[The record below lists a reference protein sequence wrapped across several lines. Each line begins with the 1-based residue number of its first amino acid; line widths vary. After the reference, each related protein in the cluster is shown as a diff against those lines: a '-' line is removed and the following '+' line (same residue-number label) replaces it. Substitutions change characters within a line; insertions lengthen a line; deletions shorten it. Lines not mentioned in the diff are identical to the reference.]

1 MIRALLAER
10 RFAPLFWCQFF
21 AAFND
26 NFLKNALLFLILW
39 GATGAASHGTAPH
52 GANALVTLAGAFF
65 VLPFFFLSG
74 LGGEL
79 ADRLDKAYL
88 AQRIKLAELGAA
100 VIAVVGFLLQSVPIL
115 FVALFVFGTLSALF
129 GPVKYA
135 ILPDHLP
142 PEELPQA
149 NALVEGA
156 TFMAIIGGTV
166 AGGLAATFPAGH
178 YVLAVAVMAFAVFSW
193 LAARLIPP
201 TGEAAP
207 DLHVRRNIVASTAG
221 LVRDL
226 KVDRRIWRASL
237 ASAWFWLVGAI
248 ALAMMPAVV
257 QQELGGTK
265 ETATLALV
273 VFCVGIA
280 IGSLIAAWLSGGRA
294 TMLPAAFGT
303 ALMGVFLVDI
313 WAVTHGRAPHGAPV
327 LLPHLMRHV
336 IVDLF
341 GLSVAG
347 GLLAVPT
354 FAAIQAWAGPERR
367 ARAVAGAN
375 VISAAAMAIGALMM
389 SGLLAIGVSV
399 PLLFAALGIA
409 CFGVAGWMLMT
420 LPTGGLRDIMWM
432 VFRIVYRI
440 EVVGSDHLAEAGPRS
455 IIALNHVSWLDAAV
469 ALAILDRP
477 PVFAIDGAVATIW
490 WVRLAR
496 RFAEAIPLDAARP
509 FSARRLIHA
518 VQDGRSLVI
527 FPEGRITVTGSL
539 MKVYDGAALIAAR
552 ADAAIVPVRIAGLE
566 ATPFSRLAP
575 AQVRRRW
582 FPRVRVTILEPER
595 LAIDPSLSMRKRREA
610 GGTALYGILSNLI
623 WRTTP
628 TDFTLLQAVAAAA
641 KLHGRSRIAAED
653 TTSGTITYRRL
664 LTGAAVLG
672 RALAGLST
680 PNEAVGVLMP
690 NANATMALVLGLI
703 SSGRVPAMLNFT
715 AGPANLLNACRAAQV
730 RTIITSRA
738 FIQRAQLERLVEGL
752 EAPPAGAGT
761 QDQRPKLVYLEDVR
775 QRIGLADKIRG
786 MLQGGRPL
794 VRRRADD
801 PAVIMFTSGSEG
813 MPKGVVISHRNMLAN
828 IAQVAARIDYGPAD
842 KVFNV
847 LPLFHSFGLTYGL
860 VLPLVDG
867 VPVFMYPSPLHYKA
881 IPELIYKTNATVLF
895 GTDTFLAG
903 YARTANAYDFRSLRY
918 VVAGGEPVRAATHA
932 AYLEKFGLRLL
943 EGYGVTET
951 GPVLALNT
959 PMFNRFGKVGQMLPG
974 IERRLEPV
982 PGIEAGGRLV
992 VRGPNIMLGYLRAER
1007 PGMLEPPEDGW
1018 HDTGDIVAIDEDGF
1032 VSIQGRAK
1040 RFAKLGGEMVSLAAT
1055 ETLAHELWPEAVSAA
1070 AAVPDA
1076 RKGERII
1083 LLTEQMGADRSAFLA
1098 HARASGATEL
1108 MVPATVC
1115 VVEAVPILGSGK
1127 VDFVA
1132 AQRMAERLTAA
1143 SQAA

>member
-1 MIRALLAER
+1 MIRSLLAER

-39 GATGAASHGTAPH
+39 GATGAASHGAAPH
-52 GANALVTLAGAFF
+52 GSNALVTLAGAFF

-88 AQRIKLAELGAA
+88 AQRIKLAELAAA

-115 FVALFVFGTLSALF
+115 FVALFTFGTLSALF
-129 GPVKYA
+129 GPVKYG

-142 PEELPQA
+142 KEELPQA

-178 YVLAVAVMAFAVFSW
+178 YLLAVAVMVFAVFSW

-207 DLHVRRNIVASTAG
+207 DLRVQRNIFASTVG
-221 LVRDL
+221 LIRDL
-226 KVDRRIWRASL
+226 RVDQRIWRASL
-237 ASAWFWLVGAI
+237 ASSWFWLVGAI

-273 VFCVGIA
+273 IFCFGIA

-294 TMLPAAFGT
+294 TMLPAAVGT

-313 WAVTHGRAPHGAPV
+313 AAVTHGRVPHGAPV
-327 LLPHLMRHV
+327 LLPHLMPHI

-341 GLSVAG
+341 ALSLAG
-347 GLLAVPT
+347 GLLAVPS
-354 FAAIQAWAGPERR
+354 FAAVQAWAGPDRR
-367 ARAVAGAN
+367 ARCVAGVN
-375 VISAAAMAIGALMM
+375 VTSAAAMAIGALMM
-389 SGLLAIGVSV
+389 SGLLAVGVSV
-399 PLLFAALGIA
+399 PLLFAALGVA
-409 CFGVAGWMLMT
+409 CFAFAAWMLVT
-420 LPTGGLRDIMWM
+420 LPTGGLRDLMWM
-432 VFRIVYRI
+432 MFRIAYRI

-477 PVFAIDGAVATIW
+477 PVFAIDSEVAQIW
-490 WVRLAR
+490 WVRLAL
-496 RFAEAIPLDAARP
+496 RFVDAIPLDPARP
-509 FSARRLIHA
+509 FGARRLIHA

-552 ADAAIVPVRIAGLE
+552 ADATVVPVRISGLE
-566 ATPFSRLAP
+566 ATPFSRLEAG
-575 AQVRRRW
+575 QVRRRW

-595 LAIDPSLSMRKRREA
+595 LAIDPSLPIRRRREA
-610 GGTALYGILSNLI
+610 GGAALYALLSDMI
-623 WRTTP
+623 WRTTS
-628 TDFTLLQAVAAAA
+628 TDFTVFEAVAEAARI
-641 KLHGRSRIAAED
+641 HGRGRVAAED
-653 TTSGTITYRRL
+653 PTSGTLTYRRL

-672 RALAGLST
+672 RALAPLSN
-680 PNEAVGVLMP
+680 PAEAVGVLMP
-690 NANATMALVLGLI
+690 NANATMALVLGLM

-730 RTIITSRA
+730 RTIITSRT
-738 FIQRAQLERLVEGL
+738 FIARGQLEKLVEGL
-752 EAPPAGAGT
+752 EAGAPGLT
-761 QDQRPKLVYLEDVR
+761 LKLVYLEDVR
-775 QRIGLADKIRG
+775 DRIGLAAKIRG
-786 MLQGGRPL
+786 MLRGGRPL
-794 VRRRADD
+794 ARRQPDD
-801 PAVIMFTSGSEG
+801 PAVIIFTSGSEG
-813 MPKGVVISHRNMLAN
+813 TPKGVVLSHRNMLAN
-828 IAQVAARIDYGPAD
+828 IAQVGARIEYGRTD
-842 KVFNV
+842 KVFGV
-847 LPLFHSFGLTYGL
+847 LPLFHSIGMTCGL
-860 VLPLVDG
+860 VLPLVYG

-881 IPELIYKTNATVLF
+881 IPELIYKTNATVLI
-895 GTDTFLAG
+895 GTDTFLMG

-918 VVAGGEPVRAATHA
+918 VIAGAEPVKAATQA
-932 AYLEKFGLRLL
+932 LYLEKFGLRLL

-959 PMFNRFGKVGQMLPG
+959 PMFNRFGTVGRMLPG
-974 IERRLEPV
+974 IERRLQPV
-982 PGIEAGGRLV
+982 PGIDIGGRLQA
-992 VRGPNIMLGYLRAER
+992 RGPNIMLGYVRAER
-1007 PGMLEPPEDGW
+1007 PGVLEPPEDGW
-1018 HDTGDIVAIDEDGF
+1018 HDTGDIVAIDADGF
-1032 VSIQGRAK
+1032 VSIKGRAK
-1040 RFAKLGGEMVSLAAT
+1040 RFAKLGGEMVSLAAI
-1055 ETLAHELWPEAVSAA
+1055 ETLAHDLWPEAMSAA
-1070 AAVPDA
+1070 SAVPDA

-1083 LLTEQMGADRSAFLA
+1083 LLTDQPGADRAALLA
-1098 HARASGATEL
+1098 HWRAHGATEL
-1108 MVPATVC
+1108 MVPAEVR
-1115 VVEAVPILGSGK
+1115 VVEAVPLLGSGK
-1127 VDFVA
+1127 IDFAGV
-1132 AQRMAERLTAA
+1132 QRLAERLTAA

>member
-1 MIRALLAER
+1 MIRSLLAER

-39 GATGAASHGTAPH
+39 GATGAASHGAASH
-52 GANALVTLAGAFF
+52 GSNALVTLAGAFF
-65 VLPFFFLSG
+65 ILPFFFLSG
-74 LGGEL
+74 LGGQL

-115 FVALFVFGTLSALF
+115 FVALFAFGTLSALF
-129 GPVKYA
+129 GPVKYG

-142 PEELPQA
+142 REELPQA

-178 YVLAVAVMAFAVFSW
+178 YILAVAVMAFAVFSW

-207 DLHVRRNIVASTAG
+207 ELRVQRNIFASTAW

-226 KVDRRIWRASL
+226 RVDKRIWRASL
-237 ASAWFWLVGAI
+237 ASSWFWLVGAI
-248 ALAMMPAVV
+248 ALAMMPAIV

-265 ETATLALV
+265 ATATLALV
-273 VFCVGIA
+273 VFCFGIA

-294 TMLPAAFGT
+294 TMLPAAIGT
-303 ALMGVFLVDI
+303 LLMGVFLIDI
-313 WAVTHGRAPHGAPV
+313 WAVTHGRAPHGPPM
-327 LLPHLMRHV
+327 LLPPLMRHV
-336 IVDLF
+336 IIDLF
-341 GLSVAG
+341 ALSMAG
-347 GLLAVPT
+347 GLLAVPS
-354 FAAIQAWAGPERR
+354 FAAVQAWAGPDRR
-367 ARAVAGAN
+367 ARAVAGVN
-375 VISAAAMAIGALMM
+375 VISAAAMAIGALLM
-389 SGLLAIGVSV
+389 SGLLAIGISV
-399 PLLFAALGIA
+399 PLLFAALGVA
-409 CFGVAGWMLMT
+409 CFAVGGWMLMT
-420 LPTGGLRDIMWM
+420 LPTGGLRDTMWM
-432 VFRIVYRI
+432 IFRIFYRI

-469 ALAILDRP
+469 ALAILDPP
-477 PVFAIDGAVATIW
+477 PVFAIDSAVATVW
-490 WVRLAR
+490 WVRLAL
-496 RFAEAIPLDAARP
+496 RFTEAIALDPARP
-509 FSARRLIHA
+509 FGARRLIHA
-518 VQDGRSLVI
+518 VQDGRTLVI

-552 ADAAIVPVRIAGLE
+552 ADAAIVPVRISGLE
-566 ATPFSRLAP
+566 ATPFSRLEAG
-575 AQVRRRW
+575 QVRRRW

-595 LAIDPSLSMRKRREA
+595 LAIDPSLPMRRRREA
-610 GGTALYGILSNLI
+610 GGAALYGLLSNLI
-623 WRTTP
+623 WRTTS
-628 TDFTLLQAVAAAA
+628 TDLTVFQAVAAAA
-641 KLHGRSRIAAED
+641 RIHGRGRIAAED
-653 TTSGTITYRRL
+653 LTSGTITYRRL

-672 RALAGLST
+672 RALAPLSA
-680 PNEAVGVLMP
+680 PAEAVGVLMP
-690 NANATMALVLGLI
+690 SANATMALVLGLI

-730 RTIITSRA
+730 KTIITSRA
-738 FIQRAQLERLVEGL
+738 FIARGQLERLVEGL
-752 EAPPAGAGT
+752 EAGAPGL
-761 QDQRPKLVYLEDVR
+761 RPKLVYLEDVR
-775 QRIGLADKIRG
+775 DRIGLADKIRG

-794 VRRRADD
+794 AHRLADD
-801 PAVIMFTSGSEG
+801 PAAIVFTSGSEG
-813 MPKGVVISHRNMLAN
+813 TPKGVVVSHRNMLAN
-828 IAQVAARIDYGPAD
+828 IAQVAARIDYGRAD

-847 LPLFHSFGLTYGL
+847 LPLFHSFGLTCGL
-860 VLPLVDG
+860 VLPLVYG

-918 VVAGGEPVRAATHA
+918 VVAGAEPVKAATRA
-932 AYLEKFGLRLL
+932 IYLEKFGLRLL

-959 PMFNRFGKVGQMLPG
+959 PMFNRFGTVGRMLPG
-974 IERRLEPV
+974 IEQRLEPV
-982 PGIEAGGRLV
+982 PGINIGGRLQ

-1007 PGMLEPPEDGW
+1007 PGVLEPPEDGW
-1018 HDTGDIVAIDEDGF
+1018 HDTGDIVAVDEDGF
-1032 VSIQGRAK
+1032 LSIKGRAK
-1040 RFAKLGGEMVSLAAT
+1040 RFAKLGGEMVSLAAI
-1055 ETLAHELWPEAVSAA
+1055 EKLAHDLWPEAVSAA
-1070 AAVPDA
+1070 ATLPDA

-1083 LLTEQMGADRSAFLA
+1083 LLTEQAGADRVALLE
-1098 HARASGATEL
+1098 HARAQGATEL
-1108 MVPATVC
+1108 MVPGEVR
-1115 VVEAVPILGSGK
+1115 VVDVVPVLGSGK
-1127 VDFVA
+1127 IDFA
-1132 AQRMAERLTAA
+1132 AVQRMAERLVAA
-1143 SQAA
+1143 SQTA

>member
-1 MIRALLAER
+1 MIRSLLAER

-39 GATGAASHGTAPH
+39 GATGAATHGASHGS
-52 GANALVTLAGAFF
+52 NALVTLAGAFF

-88 AQRIKLAELGAA
+88 AQRIKLAELAA
-100 VIAVVGFLLQSVPIL
+100 ALIAVAGFLLQSVPIL
-115 FVALFVFGTLSALF
+115 FVALFTFGTLSALF
-129 GPVKYA
+129 GPVKYG

-142 PEELPQA
+142 PEELPNA

-207 DLHVRRNIVASTAG
+207 ELRVQRNIFASTAG

-237 ASAWFWLVGAI
+237 ASSWFWLVGAI
-248 ALAMMPAVV
+248 ALAMMPAIV

-273 VFCVGIA
+273 VFCFGIA

-294 TMLPAAFGT
+294 TLLPAALGT
-303 ALMGVFLVDI
+303 VLMGVFLIDI
-313 WAVTHGRAPHGAPV
+313 WSVTHGQHPHGAAM
-327 LLPHLMRHV
+327 LLPPRMRHV

-341 GLSVAG
+341 ALSLAG
-347 GLLAVPT
+347 GLLAVPS
-354 FAAIQAWAGPERR
+354 FAAVQAWAGAERR
-367 ARAVAGAN
+367 ARCVAGVN
-375 VISAAAMAIGALMM
+375 VISAAAMALGALMM

-399 PLLFAALGIA
+399 PLLFAALGLS
-409 CFGVAGWMLMT
+409 CFAVAGWMLVT
-420 LPTGGLRDIMWM
+420 LPTGIMRDMMWM
-432 VFRIVYRI
+432 IFRIVYRI
-440 EVVGSDHLAEAGPRS
+440 EVIGSDHLAEAGPRS

-469 ALAILDRP
+469 ALAILDKP
-477 PVFAIDGAVATIW
+477 PVFAIDSAVATVW
-490 WVRLAR
+490 WVRLAL
-496 RFAEAIPLDAARP
+496 RFVDAIPLDPARP
-509 FSARRLIHA
+509 FGARRLIHA
-518 VQDGRSLVI
+518 VRDGRSLVI

-552 ADAAIVPVRIAGLE
+552 AEATIVPVRIAGLE
-566 ATPFSRLAP
+566 ATPFSRLQP
-575 AQVRRRW
+575 GQVRRRW
-582 FPRVRVTILEPER
+582 FPRVQVTILDPAR
-595 LAIDPSLSMRKRREA
+595 FAIDPSLPARKRREI
-610 GGTALYGILSNLI
+610 GGAALYGLMSDLI
-623 WRTTP
+623 WRTTS
-628 TDFTLLQAVAAAA
+628 TDLTIFEAVAAAA
-641 KLHGRSRIAAED
+641 RIHGKSRIAAED
-653 TTSGTITYRRL
+653 TVSGTITYRRL

-672 RALAGLST
+672 RTLAPFSAPGES
-680 PNEAVGVLMP
+680 VGVLMP

-715 AGPANLLNACRAAQV
+715 AGPANILNACRAAEV
-730 RTIITSRA
+730 RTIVTSRA
-738 FIQRAQLERLVEGL
+738 FVTRGQLERVIEGL
-752 EAPPAGAGT
+752 QAGAPGVQPT
-761 QDQRPKLVYLEDVR
+761 LVYLEDVR
-775 QRIGLADKIRG
+775 ARIGIVAKLRG
-786 MLQGGRPL
+786 MLQAGRPML
-794 VRRRADD
+794 QRHADD
-801 PAVIMFTSGSEG
+801 AAAIIFTSGSEG
-813 MPKGVVISHRNMLAN
+813 TPKGVVVSHRNMLAN
-828 IAQVAARIDYGPAD
+828 IAQVAARIEYGRTD
-842 KVFNV
+842 RVFSV
-847 LPLFHSFGLTYGL
+847 LPMFHSFGLTCGL
-860 VLPLVDG
+860 VLPLVYG
-867 VPVFMYPSPLHYKA
+867 VPVFLYPSPLHYKA
-881 IPELIYKTNATVLF
+881 IPDLIYKTNATVLF

-918 VVAGGEPVRAATHA
+918 VVAGAEPVKAATRA
-932 AYLEKFGLRLL
+932 IYLEKFGLRLL

-959 PMFNRFGKVGQMLPG
+959 PMFNRFGTVGRMLPG
-974 IERRLEPV
+974 IEARLSAV
-982 PGIEAGGRLV
+982 PGIDVGGRLQ
-992 VRGPNIMLGYLRAER
+992 VRGPNVMLGYLRAEQ
-1007 PGMLEPPEDGW
+1007 PGVLEPPPDGW

-1032 VSIQGRAK
+1032 LSIKGRAK
-1040 RFAKLGGEMVSLAAT
+1040 RFAKLGGEMVSLAAI
-1055 ETLAHELWPEAVSAA
+1055 ETLAHELWQDAVSVA

-1083 LLTEQMGADRSAFLA
+1083 LLTEQPDADRAGLL
-1098 HARASGATEL
+1098 ARARERGATEL
-1108 MVPATVC
+1108 MVPAEVR
-1115 VVEAVPILGSGK
+1115 VVTAVPVLGTGK
-1127 VDFVA
+1127 VDFA
-1132 AQRMAERLTAA
+1132 GAQRMAERLVAA
-1143 SQAA
+1143 SRAA

>member
-1 MIRALLAER
+1 MIRSLLAER

-39 GATGAASHGTAPH
+39 GATGAAAQDGAAHGS
-52 GANALVTLAGAFF
+52 NALVTLAGAFF
-65 VLPFFFLSG
+65 ILPFFFLSG

-100 VIAVVGFLLQSVPIL
+100 VIAVAGFLLQSVPIL
-115 FVALFVFGTLSALF
+115 FIALFTFGTLSALF
-129 GPVKYA
+129 GPVKYG
-135 ILPDHLP
+135 ILPDHLRR
-142 PEELPQA
+142 EELPQA

-207 DLHVRRNIVASTAG
+207 DLRVRGNIFASTAG

-226 KVDRRIWRASL
+226 QVDHRIWRASL
-237 ASAWFWLVGAI
+237 ASSWFWLVGAI

-273 VFCVGIA
+273 VFCFGIA

-294 TMLPAAFGT
+294 TMLPAAVGT
-303 ALMGVFLVDI
+303 LLMGVFLIDI
-313 WAVTHGRAPHGAPV
+313 AAVTHGRAPHGTPL
-327 LLPHLMRHV
+327 LLPHLMPHI

-341 GLSVAG
+341 GLSMAG
-347 GLLAVPT
+347 GLLAVPS
-354 FAAIQAWAGPERR
+354 FAAVQAWAGPDRR
-367 ARAVAGAN
+367 ARCVAGVN

-389 SGLLAIGVSV
+389 SGLLAIGLSV
-399 PLLFAALGIA
+399 PLLFAGLGLA
-409 CFGVAGWMLMT
+409 CFGFAAWMLMT
-420 LPTGGLRDIMWM
+420 LPTNGLRDVMWM
-432 VFRIVYRI
+432 IFRIVYRI

-477 PVFAIDGAVATIW
+477 PVFAIDSAVA
-490 WVRLAR
+490 RLWCVKLAM
-496 RFAEAIPLDAARP
+496 RFAEAIPLDPARP
-509 FSARRLIHA
+509 FGARRLIRA
-518 VQDGRSLVI
+518 VQNGRSLVI

-552 ADAAIVPVRIAGLE
+552 AEATIVPIRISGLE
-566 ATPFSRLAP
+566 ATPFSRLAEG
-575 AQVRRRW
+575 QVRRRW
-582 FPRVRVTILEPER
+582 FPHVRVTILPPER
-595 LAIDPSLSMRKRREA
+595 LAIDPSPPMRRRRQA
-610 GGTALYGILSNLI
+610 GGAALYELLSNLI
-623 WRTTP
+623 WRTTS
-628 TDFTLLQAVAAAA
+628 TDFTIFEAVAAAA
-641 KLHGRSRIAAED
+641 KIHGRRRVAAED
-653 TTSGTITYRRL
+653 LTSGTITYRRL

-672 RALAGLST
+672 RALAPLSA
-680 PNEAVGVLMP
+680 PGEAVGVLMP
-690 NANATMALVLGLI
+690 NANATMALVLGLM

-738 FIQRAQLERLVEGL
+738 FIARGQLERLVEGL
-752 EAPPAGAGT
+752 ETGAPGV
-761 QDQRPKLVYLEDVR
+761 QPKLIYLEDVR
-775 QRIGLADKIRG
+775 DGIGLAAKVRG

-794 VRRRADD
+794 ARRKPDD
-801 PAVIMFTSGSEG
+801 PAAIVFTSGSEG
-813 MPKGVVISHRNMLAN
+813 TPKGVVVSHRNMLAN
-828 IAQVAARIDYGPAD
+828 IAQVAARIDYGRTD

-847 LPLFHSFGLTYGL
+847 LPLFHSFGLTCGL
-860 VLPLVDG
+860 VLPLVYG
-867 VPVFMYPSPLHYKA
+867 VPVFMYPSPLHYKT

-895 GTDTFLAG
+895 GTDTFLMG

-918 VVAGGEPVRAATHA
+918 VVAGAEPVKAATRA
-932 AYLEKFGLRLL
+932 IYLEKFGLRLL

-959 PMFNRFGKVGQMLPG
+959 PMFNRFGTVGRMLPG
-974 IERRLEPV
+974 IERRLETV
-982 PGIEAGGRLV
+982 PGIEIGGRLM

-1007 PGMLEPPEDGW
+1007 PGVLEPPKDGW
-1018 HDTGDIVAIDEDGF
+1018 HDTGDIVAIDDEGF
-1032 VSIQGRAK
+1032 LSIKGRAK
-1040 RFAKLGGEMVSLAAT
+1040 RFAKLGGEMVSLAAS

-1070 AAVPDA
+1070 AALPDA

-1083 LLTEQMGADRSAFLA
+1083 LLTEQADADRSALLA
-1098 HARASGATEL
+1098 HARAQGATEL
-1108 MVPATVC
+1108 MVPAEVR
-1115 VVEAVPILGSGK
+1115 VVEAVPLLGSGK
-1127 VDFVA
+1127 IDFAGV
-1132 AQRMAERLTAA
+1132 QRLAEGLAAA

>member
-1 MIRALLAER
+1 MIRSLLAER

-39 GATGAASHGTAPH
+39 GATGAAIHGTAPH
-52 GANALVTLAGAFF
+52 GSNSLVTLAGAFF

-115 FVALFVFGTLSALF
+115 FVALFAFGTLSALF
-129 GPVKYA
+129 GPVKYG

-142 PEELPQA
+142 REDLPQA

-207 DLHVRRNIVASTAG
+207 NLRVQRNIFASTAG
-221 LVRDL
+221 LIRDL
-226 KVDRRIWRASL
+226 RVDQRIWRASL
-237 ASAWFWLVGAI
+237 ASSWFWLVGAI
-248 ALAMMPAVV
+248 ALAMMPAIV

-265 ETATLALV
+265 QTATLALV
-273 VFCVGIA
+273 IFCFGIA
-280 IGSLIAAWLSGGRA
+280 IGSLVAAWLSGGRA
-294 TMLPAAFGT
+294 TMLPAAIGT
-303 ALMGVFLVDI
+303 FLMGVFLIDI
-313 WAVTHGRAPHGAPV
+313 WVVTHGRSPHGAPV
-327 LLPHLMRHV
+327 LLPPLMRHV
-336 IVDLF
+336 IFDLF
-341 GLSVAG
+341 ALSLAG

-354 FAAIQAWAGPERR
+354 FAAVQAWAGPDRR
-367 ARAVAGAN
+367 ARCVAGVN
-375 VISAAAMAIGALMM
+375 VISAAAMALGALMM

-399 PLLFAALGIA
+399 PVLFAALGLG
-409 CFGVAGWMLMT
+409 CFAVAGWMLMT
-420 LPTGGLRDIMWM
+420 LPTGGLRDAMWM

-440 EVVGSDHLAEAGPRS
+440 EVVGSDHLAEAGPRA

-469 ALAILDRP
+469 ALAILDEP

-490 WVRLAR
+490 WVKLAL
-496 RFAEAIPLDAARP
+496 RFVDAIPLDAARP
-509 FSARRLIHA
+509 FGARRLIHA
-518 VQDGRSLVI
+518 VRDGRSLVI

-552 ADAAIVPVRIAGLE
+552 ADATIVPVRISGLE
-566 ATPFSRLAP
+566 ATPFSRLEAG
-575 AQVRRRW
+575 QVRRRW

-595 LAIDPSLSMRKRREA
+595 LAIDPSLPMRRRREA
-610 GGTALYGILSNLI
+610 GGAALYGLLSNLI
-623 WRTTP
+623 WRTTS
-628 TDFTLLQAVAAAA
+628 TDLTIPQAVAAAA
-641 KLHGRSRIAAED
+641 KVHGKGRVAAED
-653 TTSGTITYRRL
+653 PTSGTITYRRL

-672 RALAGLST
+672 RALAPLSA
-680 PNEAVGVLMP
+680 PAEAVGVLMP
-690 NANATMALVLGLI
+690 NANATMALVLGLM

-738 FIQRAQLERLVEGL
+738 FVERGQLERLMEAL
-752 EAPPAGAGT
+752 EAGSP
-761 QDQRPKLVYLEDVR
+761 DLRPKLVYLEDVR
-775 QRIGLADKIRG
+775 DRIGLADKMRG
-786 MLQGGRPL
+786 MLRGGRPL
-794 VRRRADD
+794 VHRQPDD
-801 PAVIMFTSGSEG
+801 PAAIVFTSGSEG
-813 MPKGVVISHRNMLAN
+813 TPKGVVVSHRNMLAN
-828 IAQVAARIDYGPAD
+828 IAQVAARIDYGRAD

-847 LPLFHSFGLTYGL
+847 LPLFHSFGLTCGL
-860 VLPLVDG
+860 VLPLVYG

-881 IPELIYKTNATVLF
+881 IPELIYTTNATVLF
-895 GTDTFLAG
+895 GTDTFLAA

-918 VVAGGEPVRAATHA
+918 VVAGAEPVKATTRAV
-932 AYLEKFGLRLL
+932 YLEKFGLRLL

-959 PMFNRFGKVGQMLPG
+959 PMFNRFGTVGRMLPG
-974 IERRLEPV
+974 IELRLEPV
-982 PGIEAGGRLV
+982 PGIDHGGRLQ
-992 VRGPNIMLGYLRAER
+992 VRGPNVMLGYLRADR
-1007 PGMLEPPEDGW
+1007 PGVVEPPEDGW
-1018 HDTGDIVAIDEDGF
+1018 HDTGDIVTIDDDGF
-1032 VSIQGRAK
+1032 LSIKGRAK
-1040 RFAKLGGEMVSLAAT
+1040 RFAKLGGEMVSLAAS
-1055 ETLAHELWPEAVSAA
+1055 ETLAHELWPEALSAA

-1076 RKGERII
+1076 RKGERIV
-1083 LLTEQMGADRSAFLA
+1083 LLTEQTGADRSELLA
-1098 HARASGATEL
+1098 HARANGATEL
-1108 MVPATVC
+1108 MVPAEVR
-1115 VVEAVPILGSGK
+1115 VVEAVPVLGSGK
-1127 VDFVA
+1127 IDITAV
-1132 AQRMAERLTAA
+1132 QRLAERLSAA

>member
-1 MIRALLAER
+1 MIRSLLAER

-39 GATGAASHGTAPH
+39 GATGASSHGAPH
-52 GANALVTLAGAFF
+52 GSNALVTLAGAFF

-74 LGGEL
+74 LGGQL
-79 ADRLDKAYL
+79 ADRLDKAFL
-88 AQRIKLAELGAA
+88 AQRIKLAELAAA
-100 VIAVVGFLLQSVPIL
+100 VIAVVGFLAQSVPVL
-115 FVALFVFGTLSALF
+115 FVALFTFGTLSALF
-129 GPVKYA
+129 GPVKYG

-142 PEELPQA
+142 PEELPNA

-166 AGGLAATFPAGH
+166 AGGLAATFPSGH
-178 YVLAVAVMAFAVFSW
+178 YVLAVAVMVFAVFSW

-207 DLHVRRNIVASTAG
+207 DLQVQRNVFASTAG

-226 KVDRRIWRASL
+226 RVDQRIWRASL
-237 ASAWFWLVGAI
+237 ASSWFWLVGAI
-248 ALAMMPAVV
+248 ALAMMPAIV

-265 ETATLALV
+265 QTATLALV
-273 VFCVGIA
+273 VFCFGIA
-280 IGSLIAAWLSGGRA
+280 IGSLIAASLSGGRA
-294 TMLPAAFGT
+294 TLLPAAIGT
-303 ALMGVFLVDI
+303 LLMGVFLVDI

-327 LLPHLMRHV
+327 FLPPLMRHV

-341 GLSVAG
+341 GLSLAG

-354 FAAIQAWAGPERR
+354 FAAVQAWAGPERR

-389 SGLLAIGVSV
+389 SGLLAVGVTV
-399 PLLFAALGIA
+399 PLLFAALGLS
-409 CFGVAGWMLMT
+409 CFAVGGWMLAT
-420 LPTGGLRDIMWM
+420 LPTGGLRDLMWM
-432 VFRIVYRI
+432 IFRILYRI

-469 ALAILDRP
+469 ALAILDRS
-477 PVFAIDGAVATIW
+477 PVFAIDSTVATIW
-490 WVRLAR
+490 WVRFAR
-496 RFAEAIPLDAARP
+496 RFVDAIPLDPARP
-509 FSARRLIHA
+509 FGARRLIHA
-518 VQDGRSLVI
+518 VRDGRSLVI

-552 ADAAIVPVRIAGLE
+552 ADAAIVPIRIAGLE
-566 ATPFSRLAP
+566 ATPFSRLEAG
-575 AQVRRRW
+575 QVRRRW
-582 FPRVRVTILEPER
+582 FPRVRVTILPPER
-595 LAIDPSLSMRKRREA
+595 LAIDPSPRLRRRREA
-610 GGTALYGILSNLI
+610 GGAALYGLLSTLI
-623 WRTTP
+623 WRTTS
-628 TDFTLLQAVAAAA
+628 TDFTIFEAAAAAA
-641 KLHGRSRIAAED
+641 KLHGKGRVAAED
-653 TTSGTITYRRL
+653 PTSGTITYRRL

-672 RALAGLST
+672 RALAPLSG
-680 PNEAVGVLMP
+680 PDEAVGVLMP

-715 AGPANLLNACRAAQV
+715 AGPANVLNGCRAAQV

-738 FIQRAQLERLVEGL
+738 FIARGRLERLVEGL
-752 EAPPAGAGT
+752 EAGPA
-761 QDQRPKLVYLEDVR
+761 DLRPKLVYLEDVR
-775 QRIGLADKIRG
+775 SRIGLAAKLRG

-794 VRRRADD
+794 AHRQPDD
-801 PAVIMFTSGSEG
+801 PAAIIFTSGSEG
-813 MPKGVVISHRNMLAN
+813 TPKGVVVSHRNMLAN
-828 IAQVAARIDYGPAD
+828 IAQIAARIEYGRTD

-847 LPLFHSFGLTYGL
+847 LPLFHSFGLTCGL
-860 VLPLVDG
+860 VLPLVYG

-918 VVAGGEPVRAATHA
+918 VIAGAEPVKAATRA
-932 AYLEKFGLRLL
+932 TYLEKFGLRLL

-959 PMFNRFGKVGQMLPG
+959 PMFNRFGTVGRMLPG
-974 IERRLEPV
+974 IEQRLEAV
-982 PGIEAGGRLV
+982 PGIDIGGRLQ

-1007 PGMLEPPEDGW
+1007 PGVLEPPEAGW
-1018 HDTGDIVAIDEDGF
+1018 HDTGDIVAIDADGF
-1032 VSIQGRAK
+1032 LSIKGRAK
-1040 RFAKLGGEMVSLAAT
+1040 RFAKLGGEMVSLAAI
-1055 ETLAHELWPEAVSAA
+1055 ETLAHEVWPEAVSAA
-1070 AAVPDA
+1070 ATLPDP
-1076 RKGERII
+1076 RKGERVI
-1083 LLTEQMGADRSAFLA
+1083 LLTDRTDADRSMLLA
-1098 HARASGATEL
+1098 HARASGGTEL
-1108 MVPATVC
+1108 MVPAEVR
-1115 VVEAVPILGSGK
+1115 VVETMPVLGSGK
-1127 VDFVA
+1127 IDFVGV
-1132 AQRMAERLTAA
+1132 QRLAERLAAA